1 MDSVEN
7 IDMEMGVVDHGCT
20 AMDKKAVTMESM
32 SELERMKREIRQENL
47 SWMLKRPN
55 DWWSKIVMRGMPQ
68 QGVIGE
74 IPLREDYNGKLW
86 RNRFLSSA
94 TILIPISMALI
105 CAQFLPFLS
114 KSPVTAVAGAV
125 DTSTSSTIG
134 TTVLFC
140 VFAVIWAVVTF
151 FVIKG
156 LISRKLYNF
165 FYDAA
170 LAEES
175 WFRYG
180 SENWSMWQRIS
191 SCMRFGVIHLMNLIV
206 AFVTLG
212 GLAIVGGVFMKVYLD
227 EYKRSGD
234 SVKAMHTSAQF
245 HADYNMV
252 ALGMFFASFSLI
264 IMLIIG
270 SMFF

>member
-1 MDSVEN
+1 MEN
-7 IDMEMGVVDHGCT
+7 IDMEMGVVDRG
-20 AMDKKAVTMESM
+20 AMDKKAVTIESM
-32 SELERMKREIRQENL
+32 SELERMKREIRQEDL
-47 SWMLKRPN
+47 SWMMKRPN

-74 IPLREDYNGKLW
+74 IPLREDYNGELW
-86 RNRFLSSA
+86 RNRFLSSV
-94 TILIPISMALI
+94 TVLIPISMILV

-134 TTVLFC
+134 TTVLSLGFI
-140 VFAVIWAVVTF
+140 VLWAVVVF
-151 FVIKG
+151 FSIKG
-156 LISRKLYNF
+156 LINGKLYNF

-170 LAEES
+170 LAEEA

-206 AFVTLG
+206 AFITLG

-252 ALGMFFASFSLI
+252 ALGMFFASFSLVVV
-264 IMLIIG
+264 LIIV
-270 SMFF
+270 SMFS